1 MSNRAFAEEKA
12 PANGHSLRLFRIKCR
27 CGASD
32 TFAPQGKPPI
42 AAEQHFRRNGWT
54 IGATQNKDRCPS
66 CSSRKPRIVSSFAD
80 IPQMEPAAMPAPE
93 IKLVRAEE
101 PSVPTREERRV
112 IFAKLED
119 VYEGEATG
127 YSKGWS
133 DHRVATDLGVPR
145 AWVELIRS
153 ENFGDAQDN
162 SDVRQFMAMLDTMRD
177 ECAQVQ
183 RKAAEAFKQAEA
195 TKAQAERAVAA
206 GEAMAIRL
214 REIARVASS
223 LKPLVR

>member
-1 MSNRAFAEEKA
+1 MPTPELNLVPR
-12 PANGHSLRLFRIKCR
+12 
-27 CGASD
+27 
-32 TFAPQGKPPI
+32 
-42 AAEQHFRRNGWT
+42 AEQ
-54 IGATQNKDRCPS
+54 
-66 CSSRKPRIVSSFAD
+66 
-80 IPQMEPAAMPAPE
+80 PA
-93 IKLVRAEE
+93 
-101 PSVPTREERRV
+101 SPTREERRI

-133 DHRVATDLGVPR
+133 DHRVADDLNVPR

-162 SDVRQFMAMLDTMRD
+162 SEVRAFMVALDRMR
-177 ECAQVQ
+177 EEAKLLEKRSSEALTAALSAKQ
-183 RKAAEAFKQAEA
+183 KAEQ
-195 TKAQAERAVAA
+195 AVAA

-214 REIARVASS
+214 REVERQAAL